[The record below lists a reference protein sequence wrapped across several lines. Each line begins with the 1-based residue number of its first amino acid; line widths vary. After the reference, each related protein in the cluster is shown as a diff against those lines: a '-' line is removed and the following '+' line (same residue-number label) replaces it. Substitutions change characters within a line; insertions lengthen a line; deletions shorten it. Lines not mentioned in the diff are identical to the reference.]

1 MASIIESALQKI
13 VGALGAGLV
22 AYGFVS
28 QCIFTVDGGQRA
40 VLFDRGYGVLP
51 RTYADG
57 AHFKIPWWQ
66 EETIFDVKMR
76 PKLVKNRT
84 ATKDMQ
90 QVNIA
95 VRLLHRPEIEDLP
108 LIWKELGVNYE
119 DVVLPSIMNEVMKMQ
134 VAKYNAEELLTK
146 RKDVSDDI
154 RNELIKRA
162 KTFHLRLADI
172 SITSLTFGDEFAKAI
187 ELKQVAEQDAK
198 RAEFLVQKKQHE
210 KDAAII
216 KATAEKVSADLIRE
230 ASKAGDGFVQLRKIE
245 ACKSIAETLARSR
258 NVTYLPSS
266 SGGGSNLLLGLNAQ

>member
-13 VGALGAGLV
+13 VGASGAGLV

-146 RKDVSDDI
+146 RKDV
-154 RNELIKRA
+154 
-162 KTFHLRLADI
+162 
-172 SITSLTFGDEFAKAI
+172 
-187 ELKQVAEQDAK
+187 
-198 RAEFLVQKKQHE
+198 
-210 KDAAII
+210 
-216 KATAEKVSADLIRE
+216 
-230 ASKAGDGFVQLRKIE
+230 
-245 ACKSIAETLARSR
+245 RSR
-258 NVTYLPSS
+258 ICLWP
-266 SGGGSNLLLGLNAQ
+266 LGLLVAACFRFPNWEFERHQWIKFR